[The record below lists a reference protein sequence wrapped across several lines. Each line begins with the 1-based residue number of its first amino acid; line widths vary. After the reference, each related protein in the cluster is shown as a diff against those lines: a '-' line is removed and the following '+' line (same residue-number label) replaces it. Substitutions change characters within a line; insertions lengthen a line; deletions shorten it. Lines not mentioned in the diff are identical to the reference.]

1 MNDPDILKTNDE
13 IARKFGEI
21 EADLAV
27 CRGIGELFE
36 RLLSGS
42 EEAFGIPFVWLS
54 LLRRPETEALLKLLG
69 KSDIL
74 RDRINIIAPAPF
86 LEIVPDAAHPL
97 LASGDL
103 RPFFRL
109 MPPNVKYFLRSLAV
123 APLTLPRRADRQP
136 EPRGRLS
143 GSLPAR
149 HGHHPADPPCP
160 KRLRPSFP
168 SPSIGSVLSFCTGRA
183 MSLIPALHRAAV
195 GFFLT
200 FTVFLPHYTA
210 SFE

>member
-1 MNDPDILKTNDE
+1 MSDPDILKANEE

-54 LLRRPETEALLKLLG
+54 LLRSPETEAILKPLR

-86 LEIVPDAAHPL
+86 LKILPDVAHPL

-109 MPPNVKYFLRSLAV
+109 MPPNVKYFLRSLAI
-123 APLTLPRRADRQP
+123 APLTRHGVLI
-136 EPRGRLS
+136 
-143 GSLPAR
+143 GSLNHGDAALDRYRPGMDTALLAHLAR
-149 HGHHPADPPCP
+149 SVSDHLS
-160 KRLRPSFP
+160 RLLMTGA
-168 SPSIGSVLSFCTGRA
+168 GSCSQ
-183 MSLIPALHRAAV
+183 
-195 GFFLT
+195 
-200 FTVFLPHYTA
+200 
-210 SFE
+210 

>member
-21 EADLAV
+21 EADLAA

-42 EEAFGIPFVWLS
+42 EEAFGVPFIWLS
-54 LLRRPETEALLKLLG
+54 LLSRPEMEKLLKLLG

-74 RDRINIIAPAPF
+74 RDRINSIAPASF
-86 LEIVPDAAHPL
+86 LEIVPDAEHPL

-109 MPPNVKYFLRSLAV
+109 MPSNVKYFLRSLAV
-123 APLTLPRRADRQP
+123 APLTCHGMLIGSLNHGDASPDRYRP
-136 EPRGRLS
+136 GMDTTLLNHLALTVSDHLSRLS
-143 GSLPAR
+143 LPEEDDM
-149 HGHHPADPPCP
+149 PEE
-160 KRLRPSFP
+160 KN
-168 SPSIGSVLSFCTGRA
+168 
-183 MSLIPALHRAAV
+183 
-195 GFFLT
+195 
-200 FTVFLPHYTA
+200 
-210 SFE
+210 

>member
-21 EADLAV
+21 EADLVV
-27 CRGIGELFE
+27 CRGIRELFE

-42 EEAFGIPFVWLS
+42 EEAFGVPFIWLS

-69 KSDIL
+69 RSDIL
-74 RDRINIIAPAPF
+74 RDRINSIAPASF

-123 APLTLPRRADRQP
+123 APLTCHGMLIGSLNHGDASPDRYRP
-136 EPRGRLS
+136 GMDTTLLNHLALTVSDHLSRLS
-143 GSLPAR
+143 
-149 HGHHPADPPCP
+149 PPEEDDMP
-160 KRLRPSFP
+160 EEKN
-168 SPSIGSVLSFCTGRA
+168 
-183 MSLIPALHRAAV
+183 
-195 GFFLT
+195 
-200 FTVFLPHYTA
+200 
-210 SFE
+210 

>member
-13 IARKFGEI
+13 IARKFGGI

-42 EEAFGIPFVWLS
+42 EEAFGVPFVWLS

-74 RDRINIIAPAPF
+74 RDRINTIAPASF
-86 LEIVPDAAHPL
+86 LEILPDVAHPL
-97 LASGDL
+97 LTSGDL

-109 MPPNVKYFLRSLAV
+109 MPPNVKYFLRSLAI
-123 APLTLPRRADRQP
+123 APLTRHGVLI
-136 EPRGRLS
+136 
-143 GSLPAR
+143 GSLNHGDASPDRYRPGMDTTLLDHLAR
-149 HGHHPADPPCP
+149 TVSEHLSRLLPPEEDDMP
-160 KRLRPSFP
+160 GEKN
-168 SPSIGSVLSFCTGRA
+168 
-183 MSLIPALHRAAV
+183 
-195 GFFLT
+195 
-200 FTVFLPHYTA
+200 
-210 SFE
+210 

>member
-27 CRGIGELFE
+27 CREIGELFE

-42 EEAFGIPFVWLS
+42 EEAFGVPFVWLS

-74 RDRINIIAPAPF
+74 RDRINIIAPASF
-86 LEIVPDAAHPL
+86 LEILPDVCAPASGKRGSPALLPSDAAQREILPPL
-97 LASGDL
+97 PGR
-103 RPFFRL
+103 RP
-109 MPPNVKYFLRSLAV
+109 PH
-123 APLTLPRRADRQP
+123 LPRRADRQP
-136 EPRGRLS
+136 EPRGRLP

-149 HGHHPADPPCP
+149 YGHRPPRSSGPNGIRSPLPAFAAGGRRYARREELNSDFPRGDPHAHDPRIRCGNA
-160 KRLRPSFP
+160 R
-168 SPSIGSVLSFCTGRA
+168 
-183 MSLIPALHRAAV
+183 SL
-195 GFFLT
+195 
-200 FTVFLPHYTA
+200 
-210 SFE
+210 

>member
-1 MNDPDILKTNDE
+1 MNDLDILKTNDE
-13 IARKFGEI
+13 IARKFGGI

-42 EEAFGIPFVWLS
+42 EEAFGVPFVWLS
-54 LLRRPETEALLKLLG
+54 LLRRPETEALLNLLG

-86 LEIVPDAAHPL
+86 LEILPDVARPL

-109 MPPNVKYFLRSLAV
+109 MPPNVKYFLRSLAI
-123 APLTLPRRADRQP
+123 APLTRHGVLI
-136 EPRGRLS
+136 
-143 GSLPAR
+143 GSLNHGDASPDRYRPEMDTALLDHMAR
-149 HGHHPADPPCP
+149 TV
-160 KRLRPSFP
+160 SEQ
-168 SPSIGSVLSFCTGRA
+168 LSR
-183 MSLIPALHRAAV
+183 
-195 GFFLT
+195 
-200 FTVFLPHYTA
+200 FLPPV
-210 SFE
+210 

>member
-13 IARKFGEI
+13 IARKFGGI

-42 EEAFGIPFVWLS
+42 EEAFGVPFVWLS

-74 RDRINIIAPAPF
+74 RDRINIMAPAPF
-86 LEIVPDAAHPL
+86 LEIVPDFTHPL

-109 MPPNVKYFLRSLAV
+109 MPPNVKYFLRSLAI
-123 APLTLPRRADRQP
+123 APLTRHGVLI
-136 EPRGRLS
+136 
-143 GSLPAR
+143 GSLNHGDASLDRYKPGMDTALLDHLAR
-149 HGHHPADPPCP
+149 TVSEQISQLLPPEKP
-160 KRLRPSFP
+160 
-168 SPSIGSVLSFCTGRA
+168 GATGN
-183 MSLIPALHRAAV
+183 
-195 GFFLT
+195 GN
-200 FTVFLPHYTA
+200 
-210 SFE
+210 